1 MHNGALTK
9 NNFLFLLGLVV
20 FLNLTGLF
28 NEIMEPDGA
37 LYAGIAR
44 QIAKSGDWL
53 NLYVHGADWLDKPHL
68 PFWLAAL
75 SFKLF
80 GISAFAYKL
89 PSFILF
95 IVSIYYCYKLALAI
109 YSKQIAQYAVLIY
122 ATALHI
128 IISNFD
134 AKVEMYL
141 TAFITG
147 AIYYMFRALG
157 DKWFR
162 YIVAAAVFC
171 ACAVMTKGIYSLIT
185 IGAGFIIYWI
195 RTRQWKEFVKPKWY
209 LLVLLTFVFILP
221 ELYALY
227 SQFDLHPEKIVFGKT
242 GVSGIRF
249 FFWDSQFGR
258 FMNTGPITGNGE
270 PSFFLHT
277 SLWAFMPWSIIL
289 ILAIIYL
296 FPRGKTLTTNDH
308 RWIIGG
314 SAIVSFILISLSRF
328 QLPHYVVMLFPHF
341 AMITAA
347 YLYEKASEKALKR
360 INVLQT
366 VLFLILLAL
375 ITGIIIV
382 YSFSNATLFL
392 ALLAGIAV
400 LTFFYR
406 SSFALSSVF
415 KKNTGFAL
423 LLAVFLNC
431 LFYPSLLKYQAG
443 MMAGKWLNEKQVS
456 SKVTLYK
463 CDHYSF
469 DFYYNG
475 ERDNNYGEPGEV
487 INKIQPGDSLLLF
500 SSVKDLSGFGNDS
513 VSLSVLK
520 TFPYFHVSQVNGQ
533 FINHKTRDKV
543 LYTLAVSVLKRK
555 K

>member
-1 MHNGALTK
+1 MQKDFLTK
-9 NNFLFLLGLVV
+9 NSFLFLLGLVV

-37 LYAGIAR
+37 LYASIAK

-75 SFKLF
+75 SFKLL

-89 PSFILF
+89 PSFIFF
-95 IVSIYYCYKLALAI
+95 IVSIYYCYKLAAAI
-109 YSKQIAQYAVLIY
+109 YSKLIAQYAVLIY

-134 AKVEMYL
+134 AKVETYL

-162 YIVAAAVFC
+162 YIVAAAIFC
-171 ACAVMTKGIYSLIT
+171 ACAIMTKGIYSMIT
-185 IGAGFIIYWI
+185 IGAGFIIYWV
-195 RTRQWKEFVKPKWY
+195 RTKQWKEFAKPKWY
-209 LLVLLTFVFILP
+209 LLLLMTFVFILP

-227 SQFDLHPEKIVFGKT
+227 TQFDLHPEKIVFGKT

-277 SLWAFMPWSIIL
+277 TLWAFMPWSIIL
-289 ILAIIYL
+289 ILPIINL
-296 FPRGKTLTTNDH
+296 FSRKKTSVTNNY

-347 YLYEKASEKALKR
+347 YLFEKASDKVLKR
-360 INVLQT
+360 INILQT
-366 VLFLILLAL
+366 VLFVILIAM
-375 ITGIIIV
+375 ITAIIIV
-382 YSFSNATLFL
+382 YSFSNATWFL
-392 ALLAGIAV
+392 ALLPVIAV
-400 LTFFYR
+400 ATFFYR
-406 SSFALSSVF
+406 SSSQLSVF

-423 LLAVFLNC
+423 LLAVFLNY

-443 MMAGKWLNEKQVS
+443 MMAGKWLNDKQVS
-456 SKVTLYK
+456 QKVTLYK

-475 ERDNNYGEPGEV
+475 TRDNSYGEPGELV
-487 INKIQPGDSLLLF
+487 NKILPGDSLLFF
-500 SSVKDLSGFGNDS
+500 SSVKNLSSFENDT

-533 FINHKTRDKV
+533 FINHKTRGEV
-543 LYTLAVSVLKRK
+543 LDTLAIALLKRK
-555 K
+555 R